1 MAVKIRKNGA
11 WVPIGG
17 DKGNKGEPGEK
28 GEKGFGDKGDVGN
41 KGEKGIGE
49 KGNTGNKGDK
59 GDAIKGDKGDQGNDG
74 DSVKGDKGD
83 PGSKGDKGDVEA
95 KGNKGDKGE
104 LGEKG
109 DNKGSKG
116 EPGEKG
122 DVEAKGNKGEPGESG
137 DKGDKGDFKGS
148 KGDPGDKGDKGDVF
162 AKGVKGDPGDK
173 GEPGDVQAKGVKGD
187 PGQKGQ
193 KGEFKG
199 QKGEPGD
206 VLAKGAKG
214 EPSTVKGQK
223 GEPGDVQAKG
233 AKGEPSTVKGQKG
246 EPGQKGAVDE
256 KGNKGEPGTG
266 GVTINNDVNDYVLTA
281 TGNPSIIQAESKL
294 RFDGQGKIEVH
305 AGTGDSHIELGMG
318 ANNQYAYLDL
328 IGDTTYPDF
337 GSRILR
343 GNIGAT
349 SPTVISHRGTGDL
362 QLYAQDG
369 GGCSLTAN
377 DFRIRNDFRSGAGP
391 NNNSQSGSSTSG
403 MRFLTNFYSG
413 WAYNQTGYSID
424 SGISVNQA
432 DGLGA
437 VIVIYTHTASM
448 TQHSATMYFI
458 RLSFNQSSIN
468 VTQFSAQGSSAPPVG
483 GQGQFGSASFGV
495 SSQNT
500 LTMTGTK
507 GGNYFNLIGVGNI
520 MV

>member
-17 DKGNKGEPGEK
+17 DKGDKGDTGDK
-28 GEKGFGDKGDVGN
+28 GQTGFGDKGDQGN

-49 KGNTGNKGDK
+49 KGDIGNKGDK
-59 GDAIKGDKGDQGNDG
+59 GDFQKGDKGDQGNDG

-104 LGEKG
+104 IGEKG

-116 EPGEKG
+116 EPGTDGDKGDKG
-122 DVEAKGNKGEPGESG
+122 DVEAKGNKGEPG

-148 KGDPGDKGDKGDVF
+148 KGDQGEKGDVL
-162 AKGVKGDPGDK
+162 AKGVKGDPGSKGDK
-173 GEPGDVQAKGVKGD
+173 GNVEAQGNKGE

-193 KGEFKG
+193 KGEF
-199 QKGEPGD
+199 
-206 VLAKGAKG
+206 
-214 EPSTVKGQK
+214 
-223 GEPGDVQAKG
+223 
-233 AKGEPSTVKGQKG
+233 KGQKG

-281 TGNPSIIQAESKL
+281 TGNPSVIQAESKL
-294 RFDGQGKIEVH
+294 RFDGQGRVDIY
-305 AGTGDSHIELGMG
+305 AGTGDTHIEMGLGSAPSPVPG
-318 ANNQYAYLDL
+318 TGTAGQYTYLDL
-328 IGDTTYPDF
+328 VSDDF
-337 GSRILR
+337 YTDYGARFLR
-343 GNIGAT
+343 GNSGKNSGTQI
-349 SPTVISHRGTGDL
+349 VHRGTGDL
-362 QLYAQDG
+362 QFYAQDG

-377 DFRIRNDFRSGAGP
+377 DLRIRNAFRGNAGP
-391 NNNSQSGSSTSG
+391 SNNSLSGGSLSG

-413 WAYNQTGYSID
+413 WAYNQSAYSID
-424 SGISVNQA
+424 SGISVNQG
-432 DGLGA
+432 DGIGA
-437 VIVIYTHTASM
+437 IIVIWTHNA
-448 TQHSATMYFI
+448 SATQLSARMYFI
-458 RLSFNQSSIN
+458 RLKYQQSNSIEVSEFATSAGFN
-468 VTQFSAQGSSAPPVG
+468 
-483 GQGQFGSASFGV
+483 FGSASFGV

-500 LTMTGTK
+500 LLMTGTK

-520 MV
+520 IV

>member
-17 DKGNKGEPGEK
+17 DKGDKGEPGQK
-28 GEKGFGDKGDVGN
+28 GEKGFGDKGDQGN

-49 KGNTGNKGDK
+49 KGDIGNKGDK
-59 GDAIKGDKGDQGNDG
+59 GDAIKGNKGDQGNDG

-122 DVEAKGNKGEPGESG
+122 DVEAKGNKGEPGDKG
-137 DKGDKGDFKGS
+137 GKGDKGDFKGS

-233 AKGEPSTVKGQKG
+233 AKGEPSDVKGQKG

-305 AGTGDSHIELGMG
+305 AGTGDTHIELGMG

-328 IGDTTYPDF
+328 IGDQNTSQPGGDYGARF
-337 GSRILR
+337 LR
-343 GNIGAT
+343 GNTGANT
-349 SPTVISHRGTGDL
+349 FSQVVHRGTGEL
-362 QLYAQDG
+362 QLVAQDNG
-369 GGCSLTAN
+369 AMKFFGDHFGFRNTQRIINSINGYGSANSGFRLITNVYTGWPYNGTA
-377 DFRIRNDFRSGAGP
+377 
-391 NNNSQSGSSTSG
+391 
-403 MRFLTNFYSG
+403 YS
-413 WAYNQTGYSID
+413 YDT
-424 SGISVNQA
+424 GISVNQ
-432 DGLGA
+432 GVGSGCLIVVHSNTHNPGYNGEHGIYLIRLWESGNHSPT
-437 VIVIYTHTASM
+437 VQVIYQSN
-448 TQHSATMYFI
+448 
-458 RLSFNQSSIN
+458 SFYALFVSK
-468 VTQFSAQGSSAPPVG
+468 
-483 GQGQFGSASFGV
+483 

-500 LTMTGTK
+500 VTLQGQK
-507 GGNYFNLIGVGNI
+507 GSNYFTIMAMGGV
-520 MV
+520 VL

>member
-17 DKGNKGEPGEK
+17 DKGDKGEPGQK
-28 GEKGFGDKGDVGN
+28 GEKGFGDKGDQGN

-49 KGNTGNKGDK
+49 KGNIGNKGDK
-59 GDAIKGDKGDQGNDG
+59 GDAIKGDKGNQGNDG
-74 DSVKGDKGD
+74 DSVKGDKGN
-83 PGSKGDKGDVEA
+83 PGDKGDKGDVEA

-104 LGEKG
+104 VGEKG
-109 DNKGSKG
+109 DNKGSKGEPG

-122 DVEAKGNKGEPGESG
+122 DVEAKGNKGEPG

-148 KGDPGDKGDKGDVF
+148 KGEPGDKGDPGDVF
-162 AKGVKGDPGDK
+162 AKGIKGDPGDK
-173 GEPGDVQAKGVKGD
+173 GEPGDVFAKGVKGD

-193 KGEFKG
+193 KGEF
-199 QKGEPGD
+199 
-206 VLAKGAKG
+206 
-214 EPSTVKGQK
+214 
-223 GEPGDVQAKG
+223 
-233 AKGEPSTVKGQKG
+233 KGQKG

-281 TGNPSIIQAESKL
+281 TGNPSVIQAESKL
-294 RFDGQGKIEVH
+294 RFDGQGRVDIY
-305 AGTGDSHIELGMG
+305 AGTGDTHIEMGLGSAPSPVPG
-318 ANNQYAYLDL
+318 TGTVGQYTYLDL
-328 IGDTTYPDF
+328 VSDDFYTDF
-337 GSRILR
+337 GARFLR
-343 GNIGAT
+343 GNIGKNSGTQIA
-349 SPTVISHRGTGDL
+349 HRGTGDL
-362 QLYAQDG
+362 QFYAQDG

-377 DFRIRNDFRSGAGP
+377 DFRIRNAFRGNAGP
-391 NNNSQSGSSTSG
+391 NNNSLSGGTSSG

-424 SGISVNQA
+424 SGISVNQY

-437 VIVIYTHTASM
+437 IIVIYTHTASM
-448 TQHSATMYFI
+448 TQHSGTMYFI
-458 RLSFNQSSIN
+458 RLSYNQSTIN
-468 VTQFSAQGSSAPPVG
+468 VSQFKAMGTSGPAIG

-495 SSQNT
+495 SSQGT
-500 LTMTGTK
+500 LTMTGTR